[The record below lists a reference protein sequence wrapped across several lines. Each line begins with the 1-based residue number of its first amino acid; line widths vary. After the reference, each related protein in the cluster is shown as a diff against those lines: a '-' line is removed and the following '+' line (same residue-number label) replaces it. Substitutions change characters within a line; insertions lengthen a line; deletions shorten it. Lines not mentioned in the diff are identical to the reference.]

1 MYTRTGRISHTPNPT
16 VVLLPILGLVAAC
29 SGRVVECARN
39 SDCADSAVASQL
51 KCPFQQVYCLKEQ
64 CKGGCG
70 ELCTVLRPDLNPCL
84 EGICKPSPLGG
95 DFTYCTM
102 LPIPC
107 QTAADCPLYLPP
119 LADGGQSSWTC
130 EDQICRYP
138 GFEYPTN

>member
-1 MYTRTGRISHTPNPT
+1 MCIRIGRIFHFPSLA

-29 SGRVVECARN
+29 SDGGPKCTRN
-39 SDCADSAVASQL
+39 SECDPTAKL
-51 KCPFQQVYCLKEQ
+51 KGPSWQVYCLEGR

-70 ELCTVLRPDLNPCL
+70 DFCTVLRADLNPCL
-84 EGICKPSPLGG
+84 EGICRPSSGG
-95 DFTYCTM
+95 GAFSWCTM

-119 LADGGQSSWTC
+119 LAGGGQASWTC